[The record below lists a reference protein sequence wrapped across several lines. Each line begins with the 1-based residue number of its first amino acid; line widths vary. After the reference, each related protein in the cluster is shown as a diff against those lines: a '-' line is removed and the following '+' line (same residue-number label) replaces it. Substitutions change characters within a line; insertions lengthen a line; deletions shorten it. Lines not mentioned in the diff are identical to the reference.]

1 MQCLGRLMVEKRMPK
16 NTIFDLDSL
25 EAIVQLVAEEVG
37 VSIVP
42 LWAGLEQFDKNIIKI
57 IIPDKKYYRKMVLM
71 SDYHPGQPKLQ
82 ALFMQHLN
90 KLNAY

>member
-1 MQCLGRLMVEKRMPK
+1 MVEKRMPK

-37 VSIVP
+37 GSIVP

-71 SDYHPGQPKLQ
+71 S
-82 ALFMQHLN
+82 
-90 KLNAY
+90 AY